1 MVLARTSSKVTVV
14 HRRDQF
20 RASKVLADRVL
31 DHPVIEVI
39 WNTTVHEIHGK
50 ILEDPESSQD
60 DESEDNVDLD
70 QQQKVVKSVVL
81 KDVSSGDTK
90 TVECDAVFVA
100 IGHTPATSFLKG
112 VVEFQDDN
120 AGYVQTI
127 GGSTSTTLPGLFAAG
142 DVSDAIYRQAI
153 TSAGSGAAAALDA
166 ERYLSENGLGNEQDD
181 LEAELLAE
189 LMSGSSGSEGY
200 NAYNDAMD
208 TKGSRESVHAEL

>member
-90 TVECDAVFVA
+90 TIECDDYC
-100 IGHTPATSFLKG
+100 ICLRL
-112 VVEFQDDN
+112 VVE
-120 AGYVQTI
+120 
-127 GGSTSTTLPGLFAAG
+127 
-142 DVSDAIYRQAI
+142 
-153 TSAGSGAAAALDA
+153 
-166 ERYLSENGLGNEQDD
+166 
-181 LEAELLAE
+181 
-189 LMSGSSGSEGY
+189 
-200 NAYNDAMD
+200 
-208 TKGSRESVHAEL
+208 TKGL